1 MNSSIRTHLPDS
13 VSDPDDGSLPIVNIA
28 AYKFVALDDL
38 ESRRERMKS
47 LCVSL
52 GLKGTILL
60 SPEGMNCFLAG
71 TRSAIDQ
78 FLSELRSDDALS
90 DLEVKESYSDRQP
103 FNRMLVR
110 LKNEI
115 IAFGIEAASPLKR
128 TSPKLKPAELKQW
141 LDEGRPV
148 TLLDTRN
155 DYEVKLG
162 TFENAVDLDLD
173 TFRNFPAALE
183 KLPAD
188 AKEQPIVMFCTGGI
202 RCEKAGPFMQQLGY
216 ENVFQLEG
224 GILKYFEEIGG
235 THWNGE
241 CFVFDQRVAL
251 DPELKETETKQCF
264 TCQSPVTPWEQRS
277 EQYVPGQSCPH
288 CYRDAKTLMKE
299 TISDRESKIREL
311 TSPLPG
317 SVPYDNVRPMNVPE
331 RFDRGTLLEFLCVLH
346 DHFGVKYWKEEC
358 DSRRVLHKDGP
369 ASAGRIVR
377 AGERYDHLYPATT
390 EPDVNADI
398 RILFEDNSLVVVNKP
413 APLPMHP
420 SGRFNRNTLQ
430 SILNEVYAPE
440 ILKPAHRLDANTS
453 GVVVFSRTR
462 QIAARVQP
470 QFENRTARKIYLA
483 RVPGHPEQDRFRSD
497 TAISAKATQA
507 GLRLP
512 DPDGLASATEF
523 TVLSRDQDGTSLL
536 EVRPLTGRTNQIR
549 LHLWDLS
556 FPIVGDP
563 AYLPDGQLGETQTLT
578 IDDRPLCLHAWK
590 LTIMHPTKHVELT
603 FEAPPPEWAI
613 SHP

>member
-1 MNSSIRTHLPDS
+1 MNSSIETNLPDTGN
-13 VSDPDDGSLPIVNIA
+13 DALPIVNIA
-28 AYKFVALDDL
+28 AYKFVPLGDL
-38 ESRRERMKS
+38 ETRRDRLKA

-78 FLSELRSDDALS
+78 FLSELRSDEALS
-90 DLEVKESYSDRQP
+90 DLQVKESFSDRQP

-115 IAFGIEAASPLKR
+115 IAFGIEEASPLKR
-128 TSPKLKPAELKQW
+128 TSPKLSPAELKQW

-162 TFENAVDLDLD
+162 TFEHAVDLELD

-183 KLPAD
+183 KLPAE

-216 ENVFQLEG
+216 ENVFQLDG

-235 THWNGE
+235 AHWNGE
-241 CFVFDQRVAL
+241 CFVFDQRVSL
-251 DPELKETETKQCF
+251 DSELKETETKQCF

-288 CYRDAKTLMKE
+288 CYRDAKTVMKE
-299 TISDRESKIREL
+299 TIAEREANIRAL
-311 TSPLPG
+311 SSPLPG
-317 SVPYDNVRPMNVPE
+317 SVPYDNIRPMNVPE
-331 RFDRGTLLEFLCVLH
+331 RFDRSTLIEFLCRLH
-346 DHFGVKYWKEEC
+346 EHFDAEHWQREC
-358 DSRRVLHKDGP
+358 ETGRVMHKDGP
-369 ASAGRIVR
+369 ASPDRIVR
-377 AGERYDHLYPATT
+377 AGERYDHLYPATA

-420 SGRFNRNTLQ
+420 SGRFNRNSLQ

-470 QFENRTARKIYLA
+470 QFENRSARKVYLA
-483 RVPGHPEQDRFRSD
+483 RVFGHSEQGRFRCD

-523 TVLSRDQDGTSLL
+523 TVLSRDNDGTSLL

-549 LHLWDLS
+549 LHLWDLG

-563 AYLPDGQLGETQTLT
+563 AYLPDRQLGETQTLT
-578 IDDRPLCLHAWK
+578 PEDQPLCLHAWK

-603 FEAPPPEWAI
+603 FEAPRPEWA
-613 SHP
+613 